1 MSIALQAE
9 RFAARRAAM
18 PFALALGAVAVAGFG
33 PIGLS
38 LLVPLSLAALFF
50 LVSVTGDPRRAAR
63 LGFCWGLGHFLAGVS
78 WVYVSLH
85 VYGQMPAPVAAIA
98 TFAFCAYLALFPALA
113 GSLGARF
120 GPVPPALR
128 AAILLPSLWVLG
140 EWVRSWLLTGFPWL
154 AAGYSQSDSPLA
166 GFAPLAGLYGVS
178 LATTLTAG
186 LLAAAMLVRET
197 SHRLACLVAI
207 ALVVAGGAALRS
219 MAWTVPEGEPVDV
232 ALVQGN
238 VPQNLKFDPARYRET
253 LAAYARLVESST
265 AKLIVLPETA
275 IPRLLDSVDPRY
287 LDRLAE
293 HAYSKQGDLLL
304 GAPFRDRA
312 GNYYNGVVN
321 LGATATQF
329 YAKRH
334 LVPLGEFVPAEFA
347 WIVSLMQIPMSDFSR
362 GGDTQAPM
370 RAAGVKIA
378 LTVCYEDAFG
388 EELIAQLPEA
398 TVLANLSNVAWFGD
412 SLAPDQHLQISRMR
426 SIETG
431 RPMVRATNTGATA
444 AIDERGR
451 VIGRLPPFTEGVL
464 HSKVQPHGGATP
476 YVRFGNT
483 PALAA
488 ATLLVLAAIA
498 YAFARRRV
506 RRQSL

>member
-1 MSIALQAE
+1 MSTALKAA
-9 RFAARRAAM
+9 RFAAGRAAM
-18 PFALALGAVAVAGFG
+18 PVVFVLGAIAVAGFE

-38 LLVPLSLAALFF
+38 LLSPLTLTALFC
-50 LVSVTGDPRRAAR
+50 LLAVAENPRRAAL
-63 LGFCWGLGHFLAGVS
+63 LGFLWGLGHFLTGVS

-85 VYGQMPAPVAAIA
+85 VYGQMPAPVAALA
-98 TFAFCAYLALFPALA
+98 TIAFCAYLALFPALA
-113 GSLGARF
+113 GSLCARF
-120 GPVPPALR
+120 GAAPPALR
-128 AAILLPSLWVLG
+128 AAILLPSFWVLG
-140 EWVRSWLLTGFPWL
+140 EWLRSWLLTGFPWL
-154 AAGYSQSDSPLA
+154 ATGYSQTDTPLA

-178 LATTLTAG
+178 LATAISAG
-186 LLAAAMLVRET
+186 LLAAAILVRET
-197 SHRLACLVAI
+197 SRRLACIGAI
-207 ALVVAGGAALRS
+207 VIVVAGGAMLRS
-219 MAWTVPEGEPVDV
+219 TAWTVPEGDPLDV

-238 VPQNLKFDPARYRET
+238 VPQNLKFDPVRYRET
-253 LAAYARLVESST
+253 LASYARLVESSK

-293 HAYSKQGDLLL
+293 HAYALQGDLLL
-304 GAPFRDRA
+304 GAPFRVRE

-347 WIVSLMQIPMSDFSR
+347 WIVALMQMPLSDFSR
-362 GGDTQAPM
+362 GADTQAPM
-370 RAAGVKIA
+370 RAAGVKVA

-451 VIGRLPPFTEGVL
+451 VIARLPPFTEGVL
-464 HSKVQPHGGATP
+464 HAKIQPFTGATP
-476 YVRFGNT
+476 YVRLGNA

-488 ATLLVLAAIA
+488 AALLALAAIL
-498 YAFARRRV
+498 FTRARSRAA
-506 RRQSL
+506 RQSL

>member
-1 MSIALQAE
+1 MSVALQAE

-18 PFALALGAVAVAGFG
+18 PVVFVLGAAAVTGFE

-38 LLVPLSLAALFF
+38 LALPLSLAALYC
-50 LVSVTGDPRRAAR
+50 LVAVTGDPRRAAR
-63 LGFCWGLGHFLAGVS
+63 LGFLWGLGHFLAGVS

-98 TFAFCAYLALFPALA
+98 TLAFCAYLALFPALA
-113 GSLGARF
+113 GSLSART
-120 GPVPPALR
+120 GTTPPALR

-154 AAGYSQSDSPLA
+154 ATGYSQTDSPLA

-186 LLAAAMLVRET
+186 LLAAAMLARKT
-197 SHRLACLVAI
+197 SYRLACLVAI
-207 ALVVAGGAALRS
+207 ALLVGGGAMLRS
-219 MAWTVPEGEPVDV
+219 NAWTVPAGEPVDV

-253 LAAYARLVESST
+253 LAAYARLVESSK

-293 HAYSKQGDLLL
+293 NAYSKQGDLLL

-321 LGATATQF
+321 LGVTATQF

-451 VIGRLPPFTEGVL
+451 VIARLPSFTEGVL
-464 HSKVQPHGGATP
+464 HAKVQPFAGTTP
-476 YVRFGNT
+476 YVRHGNA

-488 ATLLVLAAIA
+488 AAVLALATLLFALAH
-498 YAFARRRV
+498 RRRG
-506 RRQSL
+506 RQSL

>member
-1 MSIALQAE
+1 MSIALQAQ

-18 PFALALGAVAVAGFG
+18 PVAFVLGAIAVAGFE
-33 PIGLS
+33 PIGLPA
-38 LLVPLSLAALFF
+38 LLPLSLAALFC
-50 LVSVTGDPRRAAR
+50 LVSTAENPRRAAL
-63 LGFCWGLGHFLAGVS
+63 LGFLWGFGHFLAGVS

-98 TFAFCAYLALFPALA
+98 TLAFCAYLALFPALG
-113 GSLGARF
+113 GSLAARF
-120 GPVPPALR
+120 GTAPAALR
-128 AAILLPSLWVLG
+128 AAFLLPSLWVLG
-140 EWVRSWLLTGFPWL
+140 EWLRSWLLTGFPWL
-154 AAGYSQSDSPLA
+154 ATGYSQTDTPLA
-166 GFAPLAGLYGVS
+166 GFAPVAGLYGVS
-178 LATTLTAG
+178 LATTVAAG
-186 LLAAAMLVRET
+186 LVAAAILSARAYQRVT
-197 SHRLACLVAI
+197 CVAAI
-207 ALVVAGGAALRS
+207 ALVLAGGATLRS
-219 MAWTVPEGEPVDV
+219 REWTSPEGKPLEV
-232 ALVQGN
+232 ALIQGN
-238 VPQNLKFDPARYRET
+238 VPQNLKFDPERYRET
-253 LAAYARLVESST
+253 LATYARLVESSK
-265 AKLIVLPETA
+265 ARLIVLPETA

-293 HAYSKQGDLLL
+293 HAYAQQGDLLL
-304 GAPFRDRA
+304 GAPFRVRA

-321 LGATATQF
+321 LGVTPTQF

-362 GGDTQAPM
+362 GGDAQAPM
-370 RAAGVKIA
+370 RAAGVKVA

-426 SIETG
+426 SIESG

-451 VIGRLPPFTEGVL
+451 IIARLPSFTEGVL
-464 HSKVQPHGGATP
+464 HARVQPFSGATP
-476 YVRFGNT
+476 YVRFGNA

-488 ATLLVLAAIA
+488 AALLALVAIV
-498 YAFARRRV
+498 YALVRRFM